1 MKVPQPSPQ
10 DSSSPRLRGARR
22 RRFQAA
28 VLEWYASRARPLRI
42 RSTTDPWAL
51 LVAEVMAQ
59 QTQIARVDEAWVGFM
74 KHYPTPRHLAEAS
87 TADVLRAWSGLG
99 YNRRAVNLQRAARAI
114 EADHGGRVPSDIAV
128 LETLPGVGPYTARA
142 LAATAFGQPVAPVDT
157 NVRRVVSR
165 VVGEPLGRAQLQH
178 AADELVFVPDPAT
191 WTHASMDLGAAVC
204 RSRRPLCDECPVSRW
219 CVSAGTVEP
228 ATSRGAAG
236 MPFEQTSRWLRGRI
250 VARLRALDGDAWTRL
265 PAAIGDHD
273 AEAIRVAVAG
283 LEQDGL
289 LERSPDGSV
298 RLPSSQT

>member
-1 MKVPQPSPQ
+1 
-10 DSSSPRLRGARR
+10 
-22 RRFQAA
+22 
-28 VLEWYASRARPLRI
+28 VLDWYAARARPLRI

-74 KHYPTPRHLAEAS
+74 KLYPTPRRLAEAP

-114 EADHGGRVPSDIAV
+114 EADHGGRVPNDIEV
-128 LETLPGVGPYTARA
+128 LESLPGVGPYTARA
-142 LAATAFGQPVAPVDT
+142 VAATAFGQPVAPVDT

-165 VVGEPLGRAQLQH
+165 VVGEPLDRAQLQS
-178 AADELVFVPDPAT
+178 AADELVFRSDPAT

-204 RSRRPLCDECPVSRW
+204 RSRRPQCGVCPVSHW
-219 CVSAGTVEP
+219 CASAGSVEP
-228 ATSRGAAG
+228 EKNRAATSVA
-236 MPFEQTSRWLRGRI
+236 FEQTSRWLRGRI
-250 VARLRALDGDAWTRL
+250 VAELRSLDGDAWTHL

-273 AEAIRVAVAG
+273 VEAISVAVAG
-283 LEQDGL
+283 LEHDGL

-298 RLPSSQT
+298 RLPSSHT